1 MKEGSHHTTLAKI
14 LELDT
19 KVHKVLTITEKAPIR
34 IADTKIIRRDL
45 MVSICLSL
53 RTFTLCQRSF
63 VKIFAMVRLHLY
75 QIRDS
80 LLCLCELLQQGG
92 RVLRSWRS
100 SHLIFI
106 FMISSLQS
114 LASRRG
120 ASTWQDYRY
129 LTLLRRYTQKHILFS
144 FVLEAK

>member
-1 MKEGSHHTTLAKI
+1 
-14 LELDT
+14 
-19 KVHKVLTITEKAPIR
+19 
-34 IADTKIIRRDL
+34 

-63 VKIFAMVRLHLY
+63 VKIFAKVRLHLY

-120 ASTWQDYRY
+120 ASTQQDYRY
-129 LTLLRRYTQKHILFS
+129 LSLLPQIYAETYLILIYSRSQMTLTYLCESIPHCIKIQFQHPGRSLKDCAL
-144 FVLEAK
+144 